1 MLLSLII
8 MLIVEPVHLGED
20 DKPYMMPVHEPT
32 EDTAANGRK
41 LGRDVNREQG
51 ILCMASVEASTK
63 GPRIAG

>member
-1 MLLSLII
+1 MSPVLLSPHSGMLLSLII

-41 LGRDVNREQG
+41 LARDG
-51 ILCMASVEASTK
+51 IL
-63 GPRIAG
+63 